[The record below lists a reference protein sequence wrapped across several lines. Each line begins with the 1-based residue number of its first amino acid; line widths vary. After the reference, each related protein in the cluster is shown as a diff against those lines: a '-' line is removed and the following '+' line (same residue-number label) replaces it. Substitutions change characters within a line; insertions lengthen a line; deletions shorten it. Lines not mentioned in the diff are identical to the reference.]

1 MKQKPLFQ
9 ETQRF
14 TQWWIW
20 LIHILILAIF
30 FTGIYTQIIKGE
42 PFGDKPMSDLG
53 LVISSGFMLFLVL
66 LLLSLNLK
74 TQVTST
80 KIYFKFFPF
89 HLKERAYLI
98 SDIQEMKVV
107 KYSPISEY
115 GGWGI
120 RGFGNNKAFNVKGN
134 MGLRILFKDG
144 TKRLIGTQK
153 SEELQKI
160 IKELGFGN

>member
-1 MKQKPLFQ
+1 MKQKILFQ

-14 TQWWIW
+14 KQWWIW
-20 LIHILILAIF
+20 LIHILILAVF
-30 FTGIYTQIIKGE
+30 FTGIYIQIINGE

-53 LVISSGFMLFLVL
+53 LIISSVFMLLLVL
-66 LLLSLNLK
+66 LFLSFSLK
-74 TQVTST
+74 TQITQS

-89 HLKERAYLI
+89 HIKEREYLI

-107 KYSPISEY
+107 KYSPIGEY

-120 RGFGNNKAFNVKGN
+120 RGFGSDKAFNVKGN

-153 SEELQKI
+153 PEELQKI
-160 IKELGFGN
+160 IKELGF

>member
-1 MKQKPLFQ
+1 MKQKLFFQ

-30 FTGIYTQIIKGE
+30 FTGIHVQIINGV

-53 LVISSGFMLFLVL
+53 LIISTVFMLLLVL
-66 LLLSLNLK
+66 LFLSFNLK
-74 TQVTST
+74 TQITST

-89 HLKERAYLI
+89 HIKEREYLI
-98 SDIQEMKVV
+98 SDVQEMQVV
-107 KYSPISEY
+107 KYRPIGEY

-120 RGFGNNKAFNVKGN
+120 RGFGSNKAFNVKGN
-134 MGLRILFKDG
+134 MGLRIFFKDG

-153 SEELQKI
+153 PEELEKK
-160 IKELGFGN
+160 IKELGF